1 MNERT
6 KSTLIFADSDTGG
19 SIHIANIKGGVGK
32 STVATN
38 LAAALSRRGPTLII
52 DLDVQGSASVA
63 LGHDTETI
71 KNSSW
76 ELLRRRYSI
85 DTCEDGCESALTKA
99 HKFIKKTEEKLFH
112 QVYGNGYIKELVVKI
127 QPCLDLIPAGT
138 DLFKVP
144 TIFHLQNL
152 VYNLKI
158 CRAYYKYIV
167 IDTPSVWN
175 SLTKTLYL
183 NSSLNLIPVTL
194 NALSTKSLRDYLSNV
209 KELSTRHP
217 AIKIRIV
224 KNEVFGKQDSKLV
237 GKTKT
242 MVENRKYL
250 ENLCEQVAFHGSS
263 GVSLLPQSIMFDIEI
278 PESATVRNAQD
289 EGLPVSQYQQYG
301 AVTKAFDEL
310 SKQVQYVLNTVPET
324 SGKKI
329 TFSKISFVP
338 KILAACCI
346 LALIG
351 INQPAIDGGVAPRP
365 MAPQQLVIPDGGVFT
380 HTFSDGES
388 IYKIA
393 KYAICRFRA
402 RVPSQSEVNEY
413 IKEVVTT
420 HNMTRLD
427 GEEKIS
433 SVYSIPHGLA
443 VTFFPPQ
450 RISNSGEK
458 QLVPVYNYFMKVVN
472 DKYAYITGDWCE
484 RGMGGGS
491 PHYGIDIAS
500 KLGAKVH
507 SLTDGEIVLKTN
519 ETAGNVV
526 GVVNDGMVLFYAHM
540 DKRLVKNGQK
550 VRAGDVLGTVGMTG
564 RTSGPHI
571 HLGYGIKSQTR
582 SDITFGKNN
591 YRITDPKLFFYR
603 QIYMDNVNSLKSF

>member
-1 MNERT
+1 MNERI

-38 LAAALSRRGPTLII
+38 LAASLARHGPTLII

-63 LGHDTETI
+63 LGYDTEAV
-71 KNSSW
+71 KNCSW
-76 ELLRRRYSI
+76 ELLRRRFSV
-85 DTCEDGCESALTKA
+85 DTCDDAVDSFLIKA
-99 HKFIKKTEEKLFH
+99 HKLVKKTEAKLFH
-112 QVYGNGYIKELVVKI
+112 HVYGNGNIKELVVKI

-144 TIFHLQNL
+144 TVFHLQNL

-209 KELSTRHP
+209 KELSARHP

-242 MVENRKYL
+242 MAENRKYL

-301 AVTKAFDEL
+301 AITRAFDEL
-310 SKQVQYVLNTVPET
+310 SKQVQYVLNTAPET
-324 SGKKI
+324 TGNKL
-329 TFSKISFVP
+329 TFSKVSFVP
-338 KILAACCI
+338 KLLAACCI

-351 INQPAIDGGVAPRP
+351 FNRPAIDGGVAPRP
-365 MAPQQLVIPDGGVFT
+365 LAPQQLIVPDGGVFG
-380 HTFSDGES
+380 HTFNDGES
-388 IYKIA
+388 MYKVA

-402 RVPSQSEVNEY
+402 RVPSQNDVNEY
-413 IKEVVTT
+413 IKEIVNI

-433 SVYSIPHGLA
+433 SVYSIPRGLA
-443 VTFFPPQ
+443 VTFYPPQ
-450 RISNSGEK
+450 RISNPSEK
-458 QLVPVYNYFMKVVN
+458 QLVPVYNYFMK
-472 DKYAYITGDWCE
+472 A
-484 RGMGGGS
+484 
-491 PHYGIDIAS
+491 
-500 KLGAKVH
+500 
-507 SLTDGEIVLKTN
+507 
-519 ETAGNVV
+519 
-526 GVVNDGMVLFYAHM
+526 
-540 DKRLVKNGQK
+540 
-550 VRAGDVLGTVGMTG
+550 
-564 RTSGPHI
+564 
-571 HLGYGIKSQTR
+571 
-582 SDITFGKNN
+582 
-591 YRITDPKLFFYR
+591 
-603 QIYMDNVNSLKSF
+603 